1 MATSLSSWVA
11 LITNL
16 ALDDAAMRMRVM
28 RTLEATG
35 CAVLRDGVY
44 MLPDTPQHRK
54 SFGKLGEYV
63 HGARGSAHF
72 LAFKSMDEA
81 QEAAFRALFDR
92 SRGYIEL
99 TKTVES
105 LRAGFGVSEPTAIA
119 RVLSKQRRELTSM
132 IALDFFPGA
141 ARERA
146 VKTLDELE
154 HQVYAMMFPDEPA
167 TAALARRDGEFAR
180 RAWATRKPLLAD
192 RLASAWLIRRFIDP
206 EAIMVWL
213 DKGQVAPQSA
223 LTFGF
228 EDARFKS
235 RNDRVTFEE
244 LLTSFGLAQH
254 HALKRVGALVHFL
267 DAGGTPVAE
276 APGVDTLLQG
286 AYRRNKDD
294 DDELLAEAEK
304 TFDLLYDAYFD
315 TKPAGAKAIKA

>member
-1 MATSLSSWVA
+1 MAAFSSWVA

-16 ALDDAAMRMRVM
+16 PLDDAALRMRIM

-44 MLPDTPQHRK
+44 LLPDSVPHRR
-54 SFGKLGEYV
+54 SFGKLGEYINA
-63 HGARGSAHF
+63 ARGGGAHF
-72 LAFKSMDEA
+72 FAFHSMDAA
-81 QEAAFRALFDR
+81 QEAAFRALFNR
-92 SRGYIEL
+92 SREYAEL
-99 TKTVES
+99 VKIVEAM
-105 LRAGFGVSEPTAIA
+105 RAGFGISEPAAIA

-132 IALDFFPGA
+132 IALDFFPGP
-141 ARERA
+141 ARKHA
-146 VKTLDELE
+146 VQVLDELE
-154 HQVYAMMFPDEPA
+154 RQVYTMMFPDEPA

-213 DKGQVAPQSA
+213 EKGQAPPEGA
-223 LTFGF
+223 LGF
-228 EDARFKS
+228 CFDDARFRS
-235 RNDRVTFEE
+235 RNNRVGFEE
-244 LLTSFGLAQH
+244 LLVAFGLEQH

-267 DAGGTPVAE
+267 DAGGAAVAE

-286 AYRRNKDD
+286 AYRRNKDE
-294 DDELLAEAEK
+294 DELLAEAEK

-315 TKPAGAKAIKA
+315 TPDAKSAPGAKV

>member
-1 MATSLSSWVA
+1 MANRSSWVA
-11 LITNL
+11 LVTNL
-16 ALDDAAMRMRVM
+16 ALDDAAMRMRIM

-44 MLPDTPQHRK
+44 LLPDSPIHRK
-54 SFGKLGEYV
+54 SFSKLGEYINA
-63 HGARGSAHF
+63 ARGSAHF
-72 LAFKSMDEA
+72 LVFQSLDDA
-81 QEAAFRALFDR
+81 QETAFRALFDR
-92 SRGYIEL
+92 AREYSEL
-99 TKTVES
+99 TKIVES
-105 LRAGFGVSEPTAIA
+105 MRAGFGVSEPTAIA

-141 ARERA
+141 AREKATR
-146 VKTLDELE
+146 VLDELE
-154 HQVYAMMFPDEPA
+154 RQVYAMMFPDEPA

-213 DKGQVAPQSA
+213 EKGQAAPDTA
-223 LTFGF
+223 LSFGF
-228 EDARFKS
+228 EEARFRS
-235 RNDRVTFEE
+235 RNDRVGFEE
-244 LLTSFGLAQH
+244 LLVAFGLEQH

-286 AYRRNKDD
+286 AYRRNKDE
-294 DDELLAEAEK
+294 DELLGEAEK

-315 TKPAGAKAIKA
+315 TKPAGAKPAKA